1 MDSTE
6 PTVSVTATEA
16 GGLDTDL
23 ADAPRRTWLAGMQI
37 AYDRTVLT
45 PRPWTIG
52 QGHWAAELAEH
63 LPPGPMLE
71 LCAGVGHI
79 GLAAAMRTDRALVQ
93 VDASPRACHFA
104 ESNALAAGLH
114 DRVEVRCAPIETA
127 LGPDEMFPLVL
138 ADPPYVPTAEVAQYP
153 DDPVLAIDGGEDGF
167 AVVHLVLDMVARA
180 LLPEGRALLQLR
192 GEHQAE
198 LAGALL
204 PEGLSSLATRHFGP
218 GCSVVL
224 LGRAAAPTA
233 ASPGAGSVAGS
244 CAERGTSP
252 VGVSATEA

>member
-1 MDSTE
+1 MDLTD
-6 PTVSVTATEA
+6 PTVSHTPTHA
-16 GGLDTDL
+16 GGFDVDRS
-23 ADAPRRTWLAGMQI
+23 DAPRRTWLAGMQI
-37 AYDRTVLT
+37 TYDRTVLT

-52 QGHWAAELAEH
+52 QGHWAAELAEQV
-63 LPPGPMLE
+63 PPGPMLE

-79 GLAAAMRTDRALVQ
+79 GLAAAVRTDRRLVQ

-114 DRVEVRCAPIETA
+114 DRVEVRCAPVEAA
-127 LGPDEMFPLVL
+127 LGPDEAFPLVL

-153 DDPVLAIDGGEDGF
+153 DDPVAAIDGGEDGF

-204 PEGLSSLATRHFGP
+204 PEGLSWLGTRHYGP

-224 LGRAAAPTA
+224 LGRAASATTAPRPERLTA
-233 ASPGAGSVAGS
+233 
-244 CAERGTSP
+244 R
-252 VGVSATEA
+252 VGVHAAEA